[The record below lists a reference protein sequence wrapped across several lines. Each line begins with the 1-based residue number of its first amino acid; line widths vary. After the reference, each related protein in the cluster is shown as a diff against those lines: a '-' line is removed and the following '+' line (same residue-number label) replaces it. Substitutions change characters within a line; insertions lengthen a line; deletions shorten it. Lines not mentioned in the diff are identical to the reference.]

1 MVLPLALT
9 RGELFRTVE
18 GVKAVLWNKH
28 CNRCQ
33 LISLAL
39 MLLQNNVRILIPSR
53 IAFTD
58 AAHPELVLRI

>member
-1 MVLPLALT
+1 MDFPLALT
-9 RGELFRTVE
+9 RGELFQTVE
-18 GVKAVLWNKH
+18 GVKAVLWNKY

-39 MLLQNNVRILIPSR
+39 MLLQNNVHILIPSR

-58 AAHPELVLRI
+58 AAHPDLVLRM